1 MKGLLQL
8 RNTPDPDTGLS
19 PAEMLLGISFQPSLN
34 LTSPALRTSRKCGS
48 LWLMVESWHWPQ
60 DQQSSTTGSAS
71 RPRSCRLLNLVTVY
85 SFKTC
90 WTTIQNDGISVE
102 SCSKLTQN
110 TGSTRWWLHIRT
122 ELCETSFQ
130 ILPRTPTPY
139 YVYYLY
145 PVHYIIQV
153 GGVVL

>member
-1 MKGLLQL
+1 MIPTANQKAERSVAAAKRVIRDAVSLTGKLNTNTVKLVKGLLQL

-110 TGSTRWWLHIRT
+110 TGSTR
-122 ELCETSFQ
+122 
-130 ILPRTPTPY
+130 
-139 YVYYLY
+139 
-145 PVHYIIQV
+145 
-153 GGVVL
+153 